1 MVSFCDDQTIK
12 DLEFPIVL
20 EQLYNYC
27 VGPTAQSKSL
37 SIQAISDHKQLQQA
51 LCKVNEWVKI
61 KDENLS
67 FPALQFEEL
76 ALEIQLLPKKNAS
89 LPMESFIRIRDASD
103 LVNRLVI
110 FFQK

>member
-67 FPALQFEEL
+67 FPALQFEEM